1 MGVSLIEKS
10 NAVLAGVLQNS
21 SRELEQLKNYTRIIE
36 EMEEP
41 PAWETWVFGL
51 LVVTGCSF
59 SAPLGMLVV
68 PLFQK
73 KTYERIMTFLIAL
86 GIGALSGST
95 LFVMIP
101 QAFNLV
107 ELAGQ
112 YDYKVKCWIIIGA
125 LYTFFSVDRM
135 LMYGL
140 ELRNRHI
147 TRRKIHKSTLNSLM
161 KRTDGRNFTEN
172 TDVNSDRSSDRST
185 RDQEKKK
192 RNEAEKNEL
201 KDELEIAMINN
212 NFTRTFSTRK
222 RMAVLRAVDKLDR
235 MEFRDE
241 NGRNSKCEGNDF
253 LKSVNE
259 EIQQRSLPALKF
271 SASDARRKSVDPPVI
286 YVNNQRPSED
296 DSISLDI
303 QVVEKK
309 VFEPAKIEVAAVA
322 YMIIFGSS
330 ANNFVDGMSLG
341 AAFADS
347 ILGGLSIGT
356 AVFSEQFPQELG
368 TLAILMNSG
377 LGFKKAL
384 IYNMIPIVL
393 SYIGFAV
400 GVLLDE
406 VDEGYDDY
414 IFAISS
420 GMYLY
425 IFLGTLI
432 PEIRE
437 SCHELAK
444 EDLKES
450 FIVTILQVIGI
461 AFGVGF
467 LFLMG
472 EMNNEGIA

>member
-1 MGVSLIEKS
+1 MEAFIVE
-10 NAVLAGVLQNS
+10 NATSTSG
-21 SRELEQLKNYTRIIE
+21 QLFANFTTQLGD
-36 EMEEP
+36 EMVEP
-41 PAWETWVFGL
+41 PAWQTWLLGL
-51 LVVTGCSF
+51 AVVTGCSF

-68 PLFQK
+68 PLLSK
-73 KTYERIMTFLIAL
+73 RTYERVMTFLIAL

-112 YDYKVKCWIIIGA
+112 YDYKLKCWIILGA
-125 LYTFFSVDRM
+125 LYTFFSVDRL
-135 LMYGL
+135 LMYGI
-140 ELRNRHI
+140 ELRKRHV
-147 TRRKIHKSTLNSLM
+147 TRRKIHKSTLNQVM
-161 KRTDGRNFTEN
+161 KRKTPGRNQTES
-172 TDVNSDRSSDRST
+172 TDINSESSSKNSVQDR
-185 RDQEKKK
+185 
-192 RNEAEKNEL
+192 EKNDL

-222 RMAVLRAVDKLDR
+222 RMAVLRAVDNLDG
-235 MEFRDE
+235 MEFRDGHGH
-241 NGRNSKCEGNDF
+241 NTLCQGNDF
-253 LKSVNE
+253 LRAVNE
-259 EIQQRSLPALKF
+259 EAHERSPGTLRLSHAENGH
-271 SASDARRKSVDPPVI
+271 AQENPVF
-286 YVNNQRPSED
+286 YRNNKNSGD
-296 DSISLDI
+296 DTVSLDI
-303 QVVEKK
+303 QVVEKR
-309 VFEPAKIEVAAVA
+309 VIEPAKIEVASVA

-347 ILGGLSIGT
+347 IVGGLGIGT

-368 TLAILMNSG
+368 TLAILVNSG
-377 LGFKKAL
+377 LGFRKAL
-384 IYNMIPIVL
+384 LYNMIPIVL

-414 IFAISS
+414 IFAVSS

-437 SCHELAK
+437 ACHELAK
-444 EDLKES
+444 EDLRES
-450 FIVTILQVIGI
+450 LVVTFLQIS
-461 AFGVGF
+461 
-467 LFLMG
+467 
-472 EMNNEGIA
+472 